1 MVAVRW
7 YKVGVTED
15 RVPQVESSPGWHY
28 VIFFLMA
35 MSSL

>member
-7 YKVGVTED
+7 YKVRVTED
-15 RVPQVESSPGWHY
+15 RVPQVESSSGWHY

-35 MSSL
+35 VSSL

>member
-15 RVPQVESSPGWHY
+15 RVLQVASSPGWHY
-28 VIFFLMA
+28 VIIFLMTV
-35 MSSL
+35 SSL